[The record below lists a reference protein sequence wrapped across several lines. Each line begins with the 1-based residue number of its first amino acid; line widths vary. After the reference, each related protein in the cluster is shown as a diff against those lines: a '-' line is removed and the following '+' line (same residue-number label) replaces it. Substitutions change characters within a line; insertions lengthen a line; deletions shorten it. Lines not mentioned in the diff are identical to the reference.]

1 MEVVLKVYEAVL
13 QGALLRSLIDSFDQ
27 HQSIEVWETRNLSFQ
42 ESVAFDDV
50 AVYFTKKE
58 WAIMVPDQ
66 RALYRDV
73 MLENYEAV
81 AFVAVPPT
89 SKPALVSHLEQG
101 KEPCFTQP
109 QGVLSRRDWRAG
121 FIGELSKR
129 DLLQLPLPSFHR
141 KERCVFSVPS
151 IMEYIGI
158 INHILAD

>member
-1 MEVVLKVYEAVL
+1 MTTVSSTA
-13 QGALLRSLIDSFDQ
+13 RP
-27 HQSIEVWETRNLSFQ
+27 Q

-121 FIGELSKR
+121 FIGHSELRRYTYLAKAMLYVIKSKI
-129 DLLQLPLPSFHR
+129 LQNRRCWEDRR
-141 KERCVFSVPS
+141 K
-151 IMEYIGI
+151 
-158 INHILAD
+158 A